1 MSKTVH
7 YLKDYQAPAH
17 SVSRTDLTFDIQES
31 HTDIT
36 ARLAMRGERAG
47 APLVLD
53 GTAELISFKINGE
66 DVPYTLDNGRLTVAA
81 PPEGEFAVD
90 IRTCVKPSE
99 KRPPPTLL
107 PLESSTG

>member
-1 MSKTVH
+1 
-7 YLKDYQAPAH
+7 
-17 SVSRTDLTFDIQES
+17 
-31 HTDIT
+31 
-36 ARLAMRGERAG
+36 MRGERAG

-90 IRTCVKPSE
+90 IRTRVKPSE
-99 KRPPPTLL
+99 NKTLMGLYESGGNLYTQCEPEASAKSPSIPTA
-107 PLESSTG
+107 PT